1 MFWIFCQIGIYS
13 VEIYISC
20 LLSLL
25 ELLSSY
31 ANETPILF
39 AEQCFRS
46 LRTLTLLWIKNY
58 DMMQAQQSKAK
69 RSKIYSLSSVHENLE
84 CK

>member
-1 MFWIFCQIGIYS
+1 MYEFSVKLVYS
-13 VEIYISC
+13 VGIYISC

-69 RSKIYSLSSVHENLE
+69 RSKSIHYQVYM
-84 CK
+84 KI

>member
-1 MFWIFCQIGIYS
+1 MFWIICQIGIYS
-13 VEIYISC
+13 VGIYISC

-46 LRTLTLLWIKNY
+46 LRTLTFALNQKLWY
-58 DMMQAQQSKAK
+58 DASPAKQSEAK
-69 RSKIYSLSSVHENLE
+69 
-84 CK
+84 